1 MASDAVFEYLDKEKI
16 DYVGDVLPSDEQGA
30 FDFDNNT
37 EHEFVF
43 EVGLAPE
50 IDIELSEKDKLT
62 KYKSRSPTKC
72 ARVTAPISCALR
84 PAG

>member
-1 MASDAVFEYLDKEKI
+1 MTSCRATSRER
-16 DYVGDVLPSDEQGA
+16 

-62 KYKSRSPTKC
+62 KYKIKVSDEMREGYRT
-72 ARVTAPISCALR
+72 ISCAVT